1 MEAARAALHKFHANM
16 ETAVEELLKCA
27 GDIPQSWIDA
37 AFASSSFSGSSS
49 SDSSGSSSGSGSSG
63 KESFTLRNITKVN

>member
-37 AFASSSFSGSSS
+37 AFASSSSSGSSS